1 VTVPSPQPGRHRQSS
16 AAPSRAGARLS
27 RSTWLRVRWSLT
39 AGLFVVA
46 TVSGVSVGLG
56 GAAVSPVAPA
66 ASVVAQAAPVP
77 EALPVAPHVHGHH
90 R

>member
-1 VTVPSPQPGRHRQSS
+1 MTASVSPPPGRHRRT
-16 AAPSRAGARLS
+16 PEPAGARLS
-27 RSTWLRVRWSLT
+27 HSTWLRVRRSLT

-46 TVSGVSVGLG
+46 TVAGVSVGLG

-66 ASVVAQAAPVP
+66 PASTALAAPVP
-77 EALPVAPHVHGHH
+77 DDLPVTPHAHGHG